1 MTKLQRLLA
10 LLGLVALAALPLQA
24 SPYDDDGFDDEDDIV
39 LTDEQRL
46 TPEQKARLAAA
57 EVAAKRAAVLAER
70 AAKTTAAAADRA
82 ARRAAKPVRNAVKAE
97 GKYIIELAKLT
108 EDQGVLDS
116 ALTLAGELGTDLTVL
131 PTLEEILAA
140 ERDESLAD
148 AAFYRSL
155 IPMTAGQRVA
165 ALASRPSD
173 DDDDDLDYDVLAGFN
188 ELQLLILEAT
198 DELADELADVA
209 EAYASWQDKLALSL
223 LSPADYAAELARRAT
238 LERARLAELRA
249 LPRPSQVWLRK
260 AWSAEEDAAEAAA
273 ALEWLGRN

>member
-24 SPYDDDGFDDEDDIV
+24 SPYDDDGSDDEDDIV
-39 LTDEQRL
+39 LTEEQRL

-70 AAKTTAAAADRA
+70 AAKTAAAAADRA
-82 ARRAAKPVRNAVKAE
+82 ARRAAKPVRGAVKAE
-97 GKYIIELAKLT
+97 GKYNIELAKLT

-173 DDDDDLDYDVLAGFN
+173 DDDDLDYDVLAGFN

-223 LSPADYAAELARRAT
+223 LSPADYAAEIALRAAAK
-238 LERARLAELRA
+238 RSRLAELRA